1 MIVFKNVFLKYSKEF
16 YSLFDINFEVQKEES
31 VALLG
36 QKDSGKSSILR
47 IIAGLEKPTKG
58 EVYVGDWQVSQINYK
73 TDFALGYIPYKGNF
87 FEDKTV
93 YQNLK
98 YILKVR
104 EVPVAE
110 QEALINNAL
119 IEFKIESIKDEKVK
133 RLSLY
138 QKYLLSVI
146 RLSFRKLE
154 AVIVDNIFEELSE
167 IENKKLIS
175 LFKQYFIKNKITFVV
190 ATASEAVASALAKR
204 IIKLENGSIVK
215 EEENNGK
222 KKTTNL

>member
-1 MIVFKNVFLKYSKEF
+1 MIVFKNVFLKYTKEF
-16 YSLFDINFEVQKEES
+16 YSLFDINFEVGKEES

-58 EVYVGDWQVSQINYK
+58 EVYVGDWKVSQINYK

-87 FEDKTV
+87 FENKTV

-104 EVPVAE
+104 EAPAAE
-110 QEALINNAL
+110 QETLINNAL
-119 IEFKIESIKDEKVK
+119 IDFKIEAIRDEKVK
-133 RLSLY
+133 RLSLF

-146 RLSFRKLE
+146 RLSFRKLDT
-154 AVIVDNIFEELSE
+154 VIIDNIFEELSE
-167 IENKKLIS
+167 AENKKLIS

-190 ATASEAVASALAKR
+190 ATANEMIATALAKR

-222 KKTTNL
+222 KKTANM